1 MELNESLVKVDQ
13 TLDSTTKKIE
23 KLAKEM
29 LARELK
35 IEAFSQSIDVAD
47 YIKNFKWDDNK
58 YHRGRSLVEI
68 AGLITERMKTIDSD
82 IKKLQDEYTEARNN
96 YNAIAKKDGSNFLTK
111 DLSEV
116 IYTANLNTEAVFV
129 EKHNSDF
136 LTTVIAIVH
145 KQKVAL
151 FQQQYEELVTDAA
164 VPRCAQYLQLE
175 DKDGNQLWRIVVL
188 SSKIDEYMAEGRRQ
202 GLTLRR
208 FTYNIEKYKAEQEEK
223 TKLEQRCEYLK
234 VSY

>member
-35 IEAFSQSIDVAD
+35 IEAFSVSMDVLE
-47 YIKNFKWDDNK
+47 YIKTFKWDDNK

-82 IKKLQDEYTEARNN
+82 IKKLQDEYTESRNN
-96 YNAIAKKDGSNFLTK
+96 FNAVSKKDGNNFLTK
-111 DLSEV
+111 DLNEV
-116 IYTANLNTEAVFV
+116 IYTANLNTDALFV
-129 EKHNSDF
+129 EKHSSEF

-145 KQKVAL
+145 KTKVAL
-151 FQQQYEELVTDAA
+151 FQQQYEELVAESA
-164 VPRCAQYLQLE
+164 VPKCAQYLQLE
-175 DKDGNQLWRIVVL
+175 DKDGNQLWRIVVIT
-188 SSKIDEYMAEGRRQ
+188 SKIDEYLAEGRR
-202 GLTLRR
+202 
-208 FTYNIEKYKAEQEEK
+208 
-223 TKLEQRCEYLK
+223 
-234 VSY
+234 

>member
-29 LARELK
+29 LARDLK
-35 IEAFSQSIDVAD
+35 IEAFSQSIDVLD

-96 YNAIAKKDGSNFLTK
+96 YNSVAKKEGTNFLTK
-111 DLSEV
+111 DLNEV
-116 IYTANLNTEAVFV
+116 IYTANLNTDALFV
-129 EKHNSDF
+129 EKHSSEF

-145 KQKVAL
+145 KTKVTQ
-151 FQQQYEELVTDAA
+151 FQQQYEELVADAA

-175 DKDGNQLWRIVVL
+175 DKDGYQLWRIVVL

-202 GLTLRR
+202 GLTLKK
-208 FTYNIEKYKAEQEEK
+208 FTYNYEKYKADQEEK

-234 VSY
+234 VSK